1 MPNFLFNNPLET
13 SPGLTIDDLNKYLS
27 AIQSTEDILLSKD
40 KMKEG
45 LFLSDCI
52 NGLKKIPDESIDL
65 IISEPPVDY
74 INISKNANQ
83 FTLQDYYK
91 WNNNWLLEGK
101 RVLKNTG
108 AIYLMTNWEYSSMY
122 HSLLSN
128 IFKVRSR
135 IIYRNTILNSKQ
147 NNEWNNDT
155 SDIWFASKTDEY
167 VFRNDENHIG
177 IKNKLES
184 GIKSNLWADIPT
196 VFEGYGKHSQKI
208 YSRILRVSSFNLN
221 WILDPF
227 MSLGDVG
234 VASKRIGRRFIG
246 FEENKD
252 SLLLAMK
259 RIDKE

>member
-1 MPNFLFNNPLET
+1 MSNLLFNNPLET

-27 AIQSTEDILLSKD
+27 AIQSAEDILLTKD

-52 NGLKKIPDESIDL
+52 SGLKKIPNESIDL
-65 IISEPPVDY
+65 IITQPPVDF

-101 RVLKNTG
+101 RILKNTG
-108 AIYLMTNWEYSSMY
+108 AIYLMTSWEYSSMY

-135 IIYRNTILNSKQ
+135 IIWRNTASKSKQ
-147 NNEWNNDT
+147 NNKWSNET

-167 VFRNDENHIG
+167 VFKNDENHLAIE
-177 IKNKLES
+177 NKFQS
-184 GIKSNLWADIPT
+184 GFKSNLWADIPT
-196 VFEGYGKHSQKI
+196 VIEGYGRYSQKI

-246 FEENKD
+246 FEEDKD

-259 RIDKE
+259 RIDKG

>member
-1 MPNFLFNNPLET
+1 MSNLLFNNPLEA

-27 AIQSTEDILLSKD
+27 AIQSTEDILLAKD

-45 LFLSDCI
+45 LFLSNCI
-52 NGLKKIPDESIDL
+52 NGLKKVPDESIDL
-65 IISEPPVDY
+65 IISEPPLEY
-74 INISKNANQ
+74 INVSKSSNQ

-91 WNNNWLLEGK
+91 WNNNWLLESR

-108 AIYLMTNWEYSSMY
+108 AIYLMTSWEYSSMY
-122 HSLLSN
+122 HSLLNN
-128 IFKVRSR
+128 IFKIRSR
-135 IIYRNTILNSKQ
+135 IIWRNTASKSKK
-147 NNEWNNDT
+147 NNEWIDNT

-167 VFRNDENHIG
+167 VFRNNENHLDIE
-177 IKNKLES
+177 NKLQSE
-184 GIKSNLWADIPT
+184 IQSNLWTDIPT
-196 VFEGYGKHSQKI
+196 VIGTYGKHSQKI

-234 VASKRIGRRFIG
+234 VASKKLGRRFIG
-246 FEENKD
+246 FEEDKD